1 MLLWCYLTVTSWQ
14 SEYYGEQ
21 HAYSQGE
28 GVIQIRYDSVSYTH
42 LTLPTK
48 A

>member
-28 GVIQIRYDSVSYTH
+28 GVIQIRDDLCRAEFGES
-42 LTLPTK
+42 
-48 A
+48 